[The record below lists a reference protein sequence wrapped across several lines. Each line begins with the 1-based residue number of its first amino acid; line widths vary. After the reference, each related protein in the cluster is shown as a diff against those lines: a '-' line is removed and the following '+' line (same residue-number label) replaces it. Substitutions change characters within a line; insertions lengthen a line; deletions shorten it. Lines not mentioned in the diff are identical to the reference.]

1 MLKQSH
7 AISEELIEWR
17 RDFHMH
23 PELGFELH
31 RTSKIVADELE
42 KMGYRVKRGVGKTGV
57 VADIGE
63 GGKMIAIRA
72 DMDALPIL
80 EMNDSEYISQNKGA
94 MHACGHDSHTAMAL
108 GAALLLSKENLPGR
122 VRFLFQPCEET
133 ADEEGKSGA
142 QRMSAEGAMDGVDY
156 VIAQHVDPS
165 KPVGTIGINAGPC
178 SGGVDSWYG
187 VITGKGGHGAHPNK
201 TVDPFYLLA
210 HVILTLNGI
219 VSRRLNPFEPA
230 VVSIGSISGGFTENV
245 IPESVKLTGTLRYTS
260 EEVHQQI
267 HTEIRRAFEVAK
279 ALGGGYDLNFQ
290 IGGPPMVNDKLV
302 SDVIEKTGQDLLGVK
317 NVSEIEKTLGAEDF
331 GSFMEHAPGA
341 MFTLGTQKEGHEEF
355 LLHHPK
361 FDIDERAM
369 PIGTAI
375 LAETAIRFLKQE

>member
-57 VADIGE
+57 VAEIGE
-63 GGKMIAIRA
+63 GGKMVAIRA

-80 EMNDSEYISQNKGA
+80 EMNESEYISQNKGA

-156 VIAQHVDPS
+156 VIAQHVDPL

-187 VITGKGGHGAHPNK
+187 VIKGKGGHGAHPNK

-210 HVILTLNGI
+210 HVILALNGI
-219 VSRRLNPFEPA
+219 ISRRINPFEPA

-245 IPESVKLTGTLRYTS
+245 IPESVRLTGTLRYTS
-260 EEVHQQI
+260 EDTHQQI
-267 HTEIRRAFEVAK
+267 HTEIKRAFEVAK
-279 ALGGGYDLNFQ
+279 ALGGEYDLKFQ

-302 SDVIEKTGQDLLGVK
+302 SDVIEKTGQDLLGME

-331 GSFMEHAPGA
+331 GSFLEHAPGA